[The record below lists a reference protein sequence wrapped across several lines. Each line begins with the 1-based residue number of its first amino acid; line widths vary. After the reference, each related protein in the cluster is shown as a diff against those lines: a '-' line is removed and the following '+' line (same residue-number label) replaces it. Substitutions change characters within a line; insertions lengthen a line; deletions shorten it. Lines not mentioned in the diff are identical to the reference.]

1 MAETSTY
8 GLIAE
13 FHDADQLVSAAKR
26 TVDAGYRKIDA
37 FTPFPVHG
45 LAEAIRFKDNRV
57 QLLVLAGGIM
67 GAIAGFGLQYWV
79 NVIAYPLN
87 AGGKPYLSW
96 PAFIPVTF
104 EMTILFAALAAVVG
118 SFALNGLPEPH
129 HPVFNAPRFA
139 LASRDRFFLLVEAA
153 DPQFDPHATRAF
165 LEGLHAHEVTDVAH

>member
-1 MAETSTY
+1 MSSTPSY

-13 FHDADQLVSAAKR
+13 FHDADQLVSAARR
-26 TVDAGYRKIDA
+26 TTEAGYRRIDA

-57 QLLVLAGGIM
+57 QLLVLAGGIT
-67 GAIAGFGLQYWV
+67 GAMAGFGLQYWV

-104 EMTILFAALAAVVG
+104 EMTILFAALAAVIG
-118 SFALNGLPEPH
+118 SFALNGLPALH
-129 HPVFNAPRFA
+129 HPVFGAPRFA
-139 LASRDRFFLLVEAA
+139 LARC
-153 DPQFDPHATRAF
+153 
-165 LEGLHAHEVTDVAH
+165 G